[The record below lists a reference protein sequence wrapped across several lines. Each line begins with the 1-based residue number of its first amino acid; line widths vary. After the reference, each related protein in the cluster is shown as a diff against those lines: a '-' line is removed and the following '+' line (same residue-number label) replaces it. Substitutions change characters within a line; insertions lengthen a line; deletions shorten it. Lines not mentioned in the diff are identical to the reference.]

1 MGEAIIG
8 IMLDVSGS
16 MKETFNLDRSTD
28 TDVEKSHTILTS
40 IMNIVKREVVQHNCK
55 ESVFTCAFGLCQRPE
70 TWQSHEIC
78 DLMPLL
84 EYFSKTRTENVYE
97 KLFQLACS
105 HGASHIN
112 RWIRSTLSE
121 FQAVVLLD
129 CLRSNSSLARELV
142 ALIPS
147 GEETTSAYL
156 AAKGVDKAPGIS
168 LIVGL
173 CFLGLSLMS
182 PFFLCAGSPF
192 LVAGIAI
199 KPDCGTSRLEAEAR
213 NSKAYKRACEIINQ
227 HIKLR
232 PRSVQQVSKTLD
244 VLLNSTEAPSAES
257 SLHHKIRELLDP
269 IKPFIFGKTPMC
281 KALKDAW
288 NIFLMKKN
296 ASRKV
301 LFILSDGCST
311 DGDPRPMAEE
321 LHSLG
326 VTIITCFL
334 TSHAVE
340 NPKRLLYEADD
351 SWAHKDGRRVLFEM
365 SSPMKNTHTPIT
377 YLVDADWELPGEG
390 SSHLF
395 IEANSVDVVNEFC
408 EIVVSQMTRPCD
420 ALLHILEKIDLATYV
435 NQQNAQFEPKQ
446 QHKATC
452 YANAIAAVFHLTL
465 NQIVGRRCPTFE
477 TIRKGIIEESGSH
490 GADVEQVL
498 EQFCPQYQLRYRKV
512 DEEGARRAI
521 NERRVLV
528 AEFCLDDDQWEQFHK
543 FYEDHS
549 GGILGRHN
557 LNSEFNHRYL
567 LG

>member
-121 FQAVVLLD
+121 FQAAILLD
-129 CLRSNSSLARELV
+129 CLRSDQYQARK
-142 ALIPS
+142 
-147 GEETTSAYL
+147 L
-156 AAKGVDKAPGIS
+156 AALFPWRISTTIGELLFDDCSLNAKARDS
-168 LIVGL
+168 
-173 CFLGLSLMS
+173 
-182 PFFLCAGSPF
+182 
-192 LVAGIAI
+192 
-199 KPDCGTSRLEAEAR
+199 
-213 NSKAYKRACEIINQ
+213 NAYKRACEIISQ
-227 HIKLR
+227 RIKSCIMEHLK
-232 PRSVQQVSKTLD
+232 PRSVQQVSKILD
-244 VLLNSTEAPSAES
+244 VLLHSTEAPSAESS

-269 IKPFIFGKTPMC
+269 MKPFIFGGTPMC
-281 KALKDAW
+281 KALNEARD
-288 NIFLMKKN
+288 ILMKTN

-301 LFILSDGCST
+301 LFILSDGDSS
-311 DGDPRPMAEE
+311 DGDPRPIAEG
-321 LHSLG
+321 LRSLG

-334 TSHAVE
+334 TSHGVE
-340 NPKRLLYEADD
+340 NPKCLLYEADD

-365 SSPMKNTHTPIT
+365 SSIMKNTHTPIT
-377 YLVDADWELPGEG
+377 YLVDADWELSSEG
-390 SSHLF
+390 CSHLF
-395 IEANSVDVVNEFC
+395 IEVNSLDVVDEFC
-408 EIVVSQMTRPCD
+408 KIVVSQMTRPCD
-420 ALLHILEKIDLATYV
+420 ALLHILEKINLATYV

>member
-121 FQAVVLLD
+121 FQAALLFD
-129 CLRSNSSLARELV
+129 CLRSDSHLAREL
-142 ALIPS
+142 AGLIPS
-147 GEETTSAYL
+147 GFPTTVYQGVEVCANKVGNIVRTVASLWGGNTPANFGTRYL
-156 AAKGVDKAPGIS
+156 DAQ
-168 LIVGL
+168 
-173 CFLGLSLMS
+173 
-182 PFFLCAGSPF
+182 
-192 LVAGIAI
+192 
-199 KPDCGTSRLEAEAR
+199 AR
-213 NSKAYKRACEIINQ
+213 DSNAYKRACEIISQ
-227 HIKLR
+227 RIKSCIMEHLK
-232 PRSVQQVSKTLD
+232 PRSVQQVSKILD
-244 VLLNSTEAPSAES
+244 VLLHSTEAPSAESS

-269 IKPFIFGKTPMC
+269 MKPFIFGGTPMC
-281 KALKDAW
+281 KALNEARD
-288 NIFLMKKN
+288 ILMKTN

-301 LFILSDGCST
+301 LFILSDGDSS
-311 DGDPRPMAEE
+311 DGDPRPIAEG
-321 LHSLG
+321 LRSLG

-334 TSHAVE
+334 TSHGVE
-340 NPKRLLYEADD
+340 NPKCLLYEADD

-365 SSPMKNTHTPIT
+365 SSIMKNTHTPIT
-377 YLVDADWELPGEG
+377 YLVDADWELSSEG
-390 SSHLF
+390 CSHLF
-395 IEANSVDVVNEFC
+395 IEVNSLDVVDEFC
-408 EIVVSQMTRPCD
+408 KIVVSQMTRPCD
-420 ALLHILEKIDLATYV
+420 ALLHILEKINLATYV